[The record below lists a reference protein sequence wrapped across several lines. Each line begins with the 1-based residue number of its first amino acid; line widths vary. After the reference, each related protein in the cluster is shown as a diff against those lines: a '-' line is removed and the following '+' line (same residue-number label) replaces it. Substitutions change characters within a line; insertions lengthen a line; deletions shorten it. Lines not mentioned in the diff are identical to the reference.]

1 MIWRNASAGLIKF
14 FRTADKMSFRFFNRA
29 KSAKVRSCSWRRG
42 GHKNDLLPSHLTGA
56 TLNSRRFSSRRF
68 VRADPRRRRNRT
80 FRSARRTVAKPSAS
94 VRRKQQ
100 KTPRTIANQASA
112 LFPFIKLISVNY
124 KYDFH
129 TVLLQHTADVVSL
142 IHRTGTY
149 LSIEKPARVVPK
161 KDY

>member
-68 VRADPRRRRNRT
+68 VRADPWRRRNRT

-112 LFPFIKLISVNY
+112 LFPFSKLISVNY